1 MNALKRGSSGKYLQT
16 LGINSVCRGSCNPQP
31 ETDRF
36 YVSLHLSLWG
46 LDVATVCRCTSI
58 KCTDWW
64 LKLRVTLH
72 STRVLHAVMS
82 ESSWQKKYDTEWNVM
97 HCKIYW
103 KIKTL
108 KGNLQKNNVQIQWL
122 TLDGVQWLYSIW
134 CESIIYRLLVC
145 EGRIRNYVR
154 RKSPFMVN
162 WA

>member
-16 LGINSVCRGSCNPQP
+16 LGISSVCRGSCNLQP

-46 LDVATVCRCTSI
+46 LNVATVCRCTSI

-64 LKLRVTLH
+64 LNTAFNQSVTC
-72 STRVLHAVMS
+72 SNVSKFMTK
-82 ESSWQKKYDTEWNVM
+82 KKYDTEWNVM
-97 HCKIYW
+97 HCKMYW